1 MNIKNEIQKI
11 LSKNDQKLNFI
22 DMVNLMTYFDST
34 TKISK
39 ESLLIN
45 LYLLFHSYDETLFK
59 DLEDENKKTIMH
71 LVHTMNKNNLD
82 KILNLNAD
90 ELDWKIEEIDWILQ
104 KIGTNWNSLKNF
116 YRDELRKYYPNKIN
130 QKQ

>member
-1 MNIKNEIQKI
+1 M
-11 LSKNDQKLNFI
+11 
-22 DMVNLMTYFDST
+22 Y
-34 TKISK
+34 
-39 ESLLIN
+39 
-45 LYLLFHSYDETLFK
+45 
-59 DLEDENKKTIMH
+59 

-82 KILNLNAD
+82 KTLNLNAD

-130 QKQ
+130 QK